1 MKGFIV
7 IPYFLILEEKMTI
20 TQAYI
25 ISIIFSLKK
34 SFGKAIISNR
44 KIAEK
49 IGVDRRT
56 VQRALIILE
65 ENEHLTR
72 AFDIDG
78 KRVLE
83 MNSTLIKRLEETTLR
98 EAKNTNK
105 GKKKDTKIAWFKD
118 YIKDA
123 S

>member
-7 IPYFLILEEKMTI
+7 IPYFLIIEEKMTI

-49 IGVDRRT
+49 IGVERRT

-105 GKKKDTKIAWFKD
+105 GKKKDTKVGWFKD

>member
-7 IPYFLILEEKMTI
+7 IPYFLIIEEKMNI

-25 ISIIFSLKK
+25 VSIVFSLKK

-49 IGVDRRT
+49 MGVDRRT
-56 VQRALIILE
+56 VQNALTGLQE
-65 ENEHLTR
+65 KKHLIR
-72 AFDIDG
+72 DINKDG
-78 KRVLE
+78 KRVLKL
-83 MNSTLIKRLEETTLR
+83 NTSLIKLLEETTLR
-98 EAKNTNK
+98 EAKNTNT
-105 GKKKDTKIAWFKD
+105 GKKKDTKVGWFND